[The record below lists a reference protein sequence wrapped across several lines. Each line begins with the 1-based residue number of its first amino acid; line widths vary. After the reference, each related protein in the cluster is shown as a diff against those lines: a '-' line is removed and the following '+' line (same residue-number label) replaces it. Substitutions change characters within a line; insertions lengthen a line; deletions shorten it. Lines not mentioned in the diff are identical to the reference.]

1 MEGHHSSLTVCP
13 CHREVYGVGWK
24 TGKVCCSIPS
34 KLAGHKSSSAK
45 GDRGINSKESAF
57 VLFTGKTFLPIG
69 TQHLAN
75 LMTDFSVEK
84 NPDLYGVG
92 EASPTLVVPEE
103 SEKSASSEE
112 LTAEIKKL
120 QIGDESYLPSSDTAS
135 TASSTGDDGKFQLQK
150 ARLSAFLEECNL
162 KPLGI
167 RWKDWSQATE
177 RTQQRYVERSS
188 EIVKAVLS

>member
-13 CHREVYGVGWK
+13 RHREVYGVGWK

-34 KLAGHKSSSAK
+34 ELAGHKSSSAK

-57 VLFTGKTFLPIG
+57 VLFMGKTFLPIG
-69 TQHLAN
+69 TRKYMQ
-75 LMTDFSVEK
+75 FSK
-84 NPDLYGVG
+84 HQK
-92 EASPTLVVPEE
+92 E

-120 QIGDESYLPSSDTAS
+120 QIGNESYLPSSDTAS
-135 TASSTGDDGKFQLQK
+135 TASSSGDDGKFQLQK